1 LIVKVNRV
9 NSKNEIVQL
18 LSAGIDIVGISLK
31 LSDKN
36 SDSRALNIDEIQNI
50 QREVSIPNLSLNLN
64 ISEYRKE
71 DIVRVAKIL
80 KPNSLNIFIE
90 ANSIIDPK
98 KLNEEHLSTIRTVNE
113 TELDVISFGNGFGYD
128 GPSTIPN
135 SLVIYKNLK
144 FQEVNID
151 TLGSKSQQ
159 RIKNRTEWAEHLN
172 IEKIEQSKLGD
183 TILESITESMQNRPF
198 LVDDRNIDTVAVE
211 KLNEIDAKGITM
223 SLSSLIEDE
232 YSKNL
237 PNANHIASLF
247 ELQKILKITKRVK
260 NYGS

>member
-1 LIVKVNRV
+1 MIVKVNRI
-9 NSKNEIVQL
+9 NTKKEIVQL
-18 LSAGIDIVGISLK
+18 LSVGVDIVGISLK

-36 SDSRALNIDEIQNI
+36 LDSRALRMDEIQKI

-64 ISEYRKE
+64 IREYRKE
-71 DIVRVAKIL
+71 DIVKVAEIL
-80 KPNSLNIFIE
+80 KPNSINIFIE
-90 ANSIIDPK
+90 ASSIIDPK
-98 KLNEEHLSTIRTVNE
+98 KFNEEQLSTIRTVNE

-128 GPSTIPN
+128 CPCTIPN
-135 SLVIYKNLK
+135 SLGIYKNLR
-144 FQEVNID
+144 FEEINID
-151 TLGSKSQQ
+151 TLGSNSKQ
-159 RIKNRTEWAEHLN
+159 RIKNRNEWAEHLK

-232 YSKNL
+232 YSQNL

-247 ELQKILKITKRVK
+247 DMQKILKITKRVK
-260 NYGS
+260 SYGS